1 MDDVKLK
8 LMELKQRMN
17 AKPTVNRISALEEQ
31 EKRIQDQQEQKET
44 FKRKFKEEQET
55 KKRLKIFDE
64 GEVEDGELEVEK
76 VDPDFA
82 AIMGFGGFRS
92 SKKK

>member
-8 LMELKQRMN
+8 LMELKQKMN
-17 AKPTVNRISALEEQ
+17 AKPTANRISALEEQ
-31 EKRIQDQQEQKET
+31 EKRIQDQQEQKEA

-82 AIMGFGGFRS
+82 AIMGFGGFGS